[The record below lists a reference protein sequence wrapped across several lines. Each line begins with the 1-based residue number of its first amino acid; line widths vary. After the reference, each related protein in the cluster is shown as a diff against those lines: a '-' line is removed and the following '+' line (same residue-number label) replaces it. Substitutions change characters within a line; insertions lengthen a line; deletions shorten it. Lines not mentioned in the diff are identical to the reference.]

1 VSGVGSEPP
10 DRRRLDA
17 AGKGAEAPASP
28 APEREQS
35 RAAGFAGTGAGTGA
49 DESLQRAEELLE
61 RLRVKLDELER
72 LAETGDA
79 DAAVDD
85 LTEIAEIAKEI
96 EGEIGRARTRADAGS

>member
-1 VSGVGSEPP
+1 MSGVGSTEPP
-10 DRRRLDA
+10 DRHRLDGAGQGAEREESGGAA
-17 AGKGAEAPASP
+17 AG
-28 APEREQS
+28 
-35 RAAGFAGTGAGTGA
+35 GFAGAGAGTSA
-49 DESLQRAEELLE
+49 DASLQRAEELLE